1 MAIHNLSGFIK
12 IHENDKFYVSG
23 VANISQAL
31 KKQLNPNLLTIADHD
46 FRKVRQRSL

>member
-12 IHENDKFYVSG
+12 IHQNDKYYVSG
-23 VANISQAL
+23 VANISQAH

-46 FRKVRQRSL
+46 FRKVRKSPL